1 MKDKAAKRA
10 ANRLRDK
17 RRRKRKHARQ
27 IESRLKNEYCEYL
40 TKMNEFEYHTWLSEV
55 TSSEEDD
62 KIYCSQVANKE
73 NNLKELRGHNHHE
86 KELISA
92 YDIVEESEF
101 MQNFTNTEENGCI
114 IC

>member
-1 MKDKAAKRA
+1 MKDKAAKRV

-40 TKMNEFEYHTWLSEV
+40 TKMNQFEYHTWLSEV
-55 TSSEEDD
+55 TNSEEED
-62 KIYCSQVANKE
+62 KIYSNQVSNKE
-73 NNLKELRGHNHHE
+73 NNLNELRRRNQRE
-86 KELISA
+86 KALISA
-92 YDIVEESEF
+92 YDIIGIDEF
-101 MQNFTNTEENGCI
+101 EINKDNTEGNECI

>member
-40 TKMNEFEYHTWLSEV
+40 TKMNEL
-55 TSSEEDD
+55 
-62 KIYCSQVANKE
+62 
-73 NNLKELRGHNHHE
+73 LKETE
-86 KELISA
+86 FELKDKDKQRAAAEQKIT
-92 YDIVEESEF
+92 DI
-101 MQNFTNTEENGCI
+101 QEENAGNKVKSLEALRTI
-114 IC
+114 FGG

>member
-40 TKMNEFEYHTWLSEV
+40 TKMNQFEYHTWLSEV
-55 TSSEEDD
+55 TNSEEED
-62 KIYCSQVANKE
+62 KIYCGQVANKE
-73 NNLKELRGHNHHE
+73 NNLNELRRHNIYE
-86 KELISA
+86 KELIST
-92 YDIVEESEF
+92 YDIVEDKENL
-101 MQNFTNTEENGCI
+101 QNFKNIEENVCI

>member
-10 ANRLRDK
+10 MNRLRDK

-55 TSSEEDD
+55 TNSEEED
-62 KIYCSQVANKE
+62 KIYCIQVSNKE
-73 NNLKELRGHNHHE
+73 NNLNELRRRNERE
-86 KELISA
+86 KALISA
-92 YDIVEESEF
+92 YDIVDEKDF
-101 MQNFTNTEENGCI
+101 MKDKDITEADGCV

>member
-40 TKMNEFEYHTWLSEV
+40 TKMNQFEYHTWLSQV
-55 TSSEEDD
+55 TDSEEED

-73 NNLKELRGHNHHE
+73 NNLKELRRYNHS
-86 KELISA
+86 KRTLINA
-92 YDIVEESEF
+92 YDIVDIKECVEDKDITETES
-101 MQNFTNTEENGCI
+101 CV

>member
-27 IESRLKNEYCEYL
+27 IESRLKNEYYEYL
-40 TKMNEFEYHTWLSEV
+40 SKMNDFEYNTWLSEV
-55 TSSEEDD
+55 TNSEEQD

-73 NNLKELRGHNHHE
+73 NILKELRKNNLY
-86 KELISA
+86 KNVLLNS
-92 YDIVEESEF
+92 YDIIKMEEIMEDDKK
-101 MQNFTNTEENGCI
+101 EDGCI

>member
-40 TKMNEFEYHTWLSEV
+40 TKMNQFEYNTWLSEV
-55 TSSEEDD
+55 TRSKEED
-62 KIYCSQVANKE
+62 KIYCSQVTNKE
-73 NNLKELRGHNHHE
+73 NILNELRKRE
-86 KELISA
+86 KDIISA
-92 YDIVEESEF
+92 YDVVEDNEYL
-101 MQNFTNTEENGCI
+101 QNFVNTEEKGCI

>member
-27 IESRLKNEYCEYL
+27 IESRLKNEYSEYL
-40 TKMNEFEYHTWLSEV
+40 TKMNQFEYNTWLSEV
-55 TSSEEDD
+55 TNSEEED

-73 NNLKELRGHNHHE
+73 NNLNELRGQNIR
-86 KELISA
+86 KKTLIST
-92 YDIVEESEF
+92 YDIVGRDDLEVNNNNIEEK
-101 MQNFTNTEENGCI
+101 GCV